1 MKRIRLLVLLGVV
14 AVALPLGVA
23 FTGNAG
29 AAGST
34 TPTNSVSISQYAD
47 FNLFGTQLDVN
58 LLVRCTGGSGVAK
71 VVVNQ
76 ASPETGVPDTTGTG
90 FNVAVVCD
98 GKTHSAGVT
107 VEGVV
112 YDPGKAYA
120 IADVTTVTGGSAHAE
135 KQITIKVV

>member
-1 MKRIRLLVLLGVV
+1 MKRIRLLVLLG
-14 AVALPLGVA
+14 ALAIALPVGVLQGVA
-23 FTGNAG
+23 GATGSG
-29 AAGST
+29 T
-34 TPTNSVSISQYAD
+34 TTNSVSISQYAD
-47 FNLFGTQLDVN
+47 FNAFGTQLDVN

-76 ASPETGVPDTTGTG
+76 DSPETGVPDTTGTG

-120 IADVTTVTGGSAHAE
+120 IADVTTVTGGTAHAE
-135 KQITIKVV
+135 KWITIKVV